1 MKKVLVIGGSGFV
14 GSHVVEALIEA
25 GHRVT
30 VFDRLR
36 SDHIHPSAGF
46 IQGEIT
52 DAEGVESAVQGH
64 SIVYNFAGIAD
75 IGEASKRP
83 LEVAKVNILGNVH
96 VLEACR
102 KNGVERIVYASSVYV
117 FSDTGSFYKC
127 GKRTCEEYLME
138 YQRQFGL
145 NFTILRYGTLYG
157 NRSDESNS
165 IHRYLKQALFEGRI
179 VYLGDEDFVRE
190 YIHVEDAARLSVEIL
205 KKEFLNEFVIL
216 TGPSSINVKELLGMI
231 QEMLGGK
238 IRIEYRD
245 PPEYHYKITTYSFNP
260 KLGKKL
266 VSRTYY
272 DMGQGLLKCL
282 QELHERYVLGKEAAK
297 VQP

>member
-1 MKKVLVIGGSGFV
+1 M
-14 GSHVVEALIEA
+14 
-25 GHRVT
+25 
-30 VFDRLR
+30 
-36 SDHIHPSAGF
+36 
-46 IQGEIT
+46 
-52 DAEGVESAVQGH
+52 
-64 SIVYNFAGIAD
+64 
-75 IGEASKRP
+75 
-83 LEVAKVNILGNVH
+83 
-96 VLEACR
+96 
-102 KNGVERIVYASSVYV
+102 
-117 FSDTGSFYKC
+117 
-127 GKRTCEEYLME
+127 
-138 YQRQFGL
+138 
-145 NFTILRYGTLYG
+145 
-157 NRSDESNS
+157 
-165 IHRYLKQALFEGRI
+165 EGRI

-245 PPEYHYKITTYSFNP
+245 PPEYHYKITPYSFNP